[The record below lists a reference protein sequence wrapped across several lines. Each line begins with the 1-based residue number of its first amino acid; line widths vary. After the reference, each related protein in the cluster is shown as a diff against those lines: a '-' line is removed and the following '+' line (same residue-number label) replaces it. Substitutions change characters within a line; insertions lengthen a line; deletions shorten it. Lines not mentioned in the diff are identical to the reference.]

1 MSRYYEKK
9 TPNKD
14 DNKKG
19 IEKTPTTNKNK
30 NITETNAENEVS
42 RLEELKR
49 QLKEEEKNKASP
61 QKKKKLFK

>member
-42 RLEELKR
+42 RLDFI
-49 QLKEEEKNKASP
+49 S
-61 QKKKKLFK
+61 